1 MVPSI
6 DLDRDDLE
14 FFDVDGKIFVFDPKT
29 WKAFRVFS
37 ESHLASSTRTSI
49 DLLQNGRAISKT
61 EALKLASSNSF

>member
-14 FFDVDGKIFVFDPKT
+14 FFDVDDEVFVFDPKA

-37 ESHLASSTRTSI
+37 ESHLAPSSIMRI